1 MFFNKGNFNSLEKKI
16 ISIHNN
22 VLFMPD
28 YIKVNNYSFYSLNH
42 VKSDDENQSSI
53 VIFASL
59 NNNKILFMG
68 DADKKIEKQ
77 IINEY
82 NIQLIDILKVGH
94 HGSKTSSGKTFINTI
109 KPYYSIISAGKD
121 NKFGHPH
128 KQTLAIL
135 KGSKVLNTAIDG
147 SIRFVFRKDMVNK
160 FTCKPY
166 TIVER

>member
-1 MFFNKGNFNSLEKKI
+1 
-16 ISIHNN
+16 
-22 VLFMPD
+22 
-28 YIKVNNYSFYSLNH
+28 
-42 VKSDDENQSSI
+42 
-53 VIFASL
+53 
-59 NNNKILFMG
+59 MG

-128 KQTLAIL
+128 KQTLVTL